1 MQLRFT
7 TTELLYDIKNY
18 SYVEGDIMSNDNIR
32 AKHHT
37 QDIGGEGN
45 INRVYRILQLAH
57 AEVVEMLYP
66 FSRSAADNNKIY
78 SNDLV
83 TPSAFEVGITVP
95 SNYSETSVLLL
106 KEAIHEYMVC
116 RVVEDWMSIVNPAK
130 RDTWT
135 YKVQDARDNIKKAL
149 AKRVG
154 LLRRGMTWGPS
165 SGASQIQ
172 INTST
177 TPTPTPPV
185 SVERGYVGTFK
196 VTGDLTPTDI
206 LTPDFIA
213 NGKKVEL
220 TSRKYDAAIDVRK
233 ERFYYAYPKKFG
245 LLTSAMNV
253 VYESISA
260 FGYMEEQV
268 EDINGNPADY
278 YVYYMSMD
286 TTASGVTIN
295 FK

>member
-66 FSRSAADNNKIY
+66 FSRSTADNNKIY

-95 SNYSETSVLLL
+95 ANYSETSVLLL

-116 RVVEDWMSIVNPAK
+116 RVVADWMSIVNPNK

-135 YKVQDARDNIKKAL
+135 YKVQDARDNIKKVL
-149 AKRVG
+149 AKRIG

-165 SGASQIQ
+165 SGIGRVQ
-172 INTST
+172 TTTTT
-177 TPTPTPPV
+177 TPSTPVVYKTCYTGV
-185 SVERGYVGTFK
+185 VTEVE
-196 VTGDLTPTDI
+196 DLTPEVV
-206 LTPDFIA
+206 A
-213 NGKKVEL
+213 NGTQGKISSRAYAAKVPPF
-220 TSRKYDAAIDVRK
+220 SIQ
-233 ERFYYAYPKKFG
+233 RFFYAYPKEFG
-245 LLTSAMNV
+245 ELKSAMNGP
-253 VYESISA
+253 YESVQA
-260 FGYMEEQV
+260 FAKTEM
-268 EDINGNPADY
+268 DIADGEGGTQTY
-278 YVYYMSMD
+278 YVYYN
-286 TTASGVTIN
+286 I
-295 FK
+295 FKLSISKEVEIKFS

>member
-1 MQLRFT
+1 MKLRFT

-116 RVVEDWMSIVNPAK
+116 RVVADWMSIVNPPK

-149 AKRVG
+149 AKRIS
-154 LLRRGMTWGPS
+154 LLRRGMTWGSS

-172 INTST
+172 INTPT
-177 TPTPTPPV
+177 NTPSAP
-185 SVERGYVGTFK
+185 EIYEIGY
-196 VTGDLTPTDI
+196 TGVITEIEELTPE
-206 LTPDFIA
+206 FIA
-213 NGKKVEL
+213 GSNKVRISSKAHTATVPVYKKQ
-220 TSRKYDAAIDVRK
+220 
-233 ERFYYAYPKKFG
+233 RFFYAYPKKFSE
-245 LLTSAMNV
+245 LSTAMNG
-253 VYESISA
+253 VYETIQA
-260 FGYMEEQV
+260 FGKIEI
-268 EDINGNPADY
+268 DIANSEGATQTY
-278 YVYYMSMD
+278 YVYY
-286 TTASGVTIN
+286 GLLKITIDKA
-295 FK
+295 FTIKFA